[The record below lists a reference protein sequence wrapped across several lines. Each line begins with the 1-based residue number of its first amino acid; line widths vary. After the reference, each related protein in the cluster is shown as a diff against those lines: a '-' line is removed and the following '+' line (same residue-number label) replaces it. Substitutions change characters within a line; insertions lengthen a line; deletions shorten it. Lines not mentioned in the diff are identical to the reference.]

1 MIAVD
6 TNVLIR
12 ILVDDPSE
20 TAQVKRA
27 RSLASRVGE
36 IFVAQIV
43 QAEMVW
49 VLTGAYDLDRA
60 EVIEVLEQL
69 ARNRAF
75 RMQRERQ
82 FQEAL
87 ILYRTGTADFAD
99 YLILSEARHESLELA
114 TFDRRLRRSD
124 NTAAP

>member
-6 TNVLIR
+6 TNVLVR

-36 IFVAQIV
+36 IVVSQVV
-43 QAEMVW
+43 QAETVW
-49 VLTGAYDLDRA
+49 VLTGAYNLDRA
-60 EVIEVLEQL
+60 GVVEVLDHL

-75 RMQRERQ
+75 RMQREQ
-82 FQEAL
+82 SFHEAL
-87 ILYRTGTADFAD
+87 DLYRAGTADFAD
-99 YLILSEARHESLELA
+99 YLILSEAGHESLEVA
-114 TFDRRLRRSD
+114 TFDRRLQRSD
-124 NTAAP
+124 GTTAP